1 MALSAVSF
9 ALMAALVKAASPRI
23 PSQEIV
29 ALRGLAA
36 FLFVVVMMVWRRI
49 PLRIHRPGGLL
60 LRALLGYGAISCW
73 FFAIGRLSL
82 PDAVM
87 IQYTSPVFVALLAPL
102 VLGERPRRKDLVALA
117 IALVGV
123 VLVVQPGVGVDAAG
137 ALVGLAGAVCSAVAY
152 MFVRWLRHHEH
163 PLIIMASFPALA
175 ALIGLIVAMP
185 DWVWPRGGD
194 AWALAGICLLTVTG
208 QLGLTF
214 GLVWERAGPASVATY
229 VAVALSV
236 PLGVF
241 GFGEQP
247 SPLMLLGAALVVGS
261 VASLAVTT
269 HRPVPPP
276 EGAGGSQ
283 VAGAA
288 GVKP

>member
-23 PSQEIV
+23 PNQEIV
-29 ALRGLAA
+29 ALRGMAA
-36 FLFVVVMMVWRRI
+36 LLFVMALLVWRRI

-60 LRALLGYGAISCW
+60 LRALLGYSAISCW

-102 VLGERPRRKDLVALA
+102 VLGEKPRRKDLFALA
-117 IALVGV
+117 IALTGV
-123 VLVVQPGVGVDAAG
+123 VLVVQPGAGVDPAG
-137 ALVGLAGAVCSAVAY
+137 AFVGLAGAVSSAAAY
-152 MFVRWLRHHEH
+152 MLVRRLRHHEH
-163 PLIIMASFPALA
+163 PLIIMVSFPALA
-175 ALIGLIVAMP
+175 ALIASVVAAP
-185 DWVWPRGGD
+185 QWVWPGWGD
-194 AWALAGICLLTVTG
+194 GWALAGICLLTVTG

-236 PLGVF
+236 PLGIF
-241 GFGEQP
+241 GFGERP
-247 SPLMLLGAALVVGS
+247 APLMLLGAALVVGS
-261 VASLAVTT
+261 VASLAVITR
-269 HRPVPPP
+269 RPVPPP

-283 VAGAA
+283 VAGA
-288 GVKP
+288 GPP